1 MLTRNGQLPDTGLLS
16 SCPSAA
22 SFFIRCLPSISLLY
36 VTCYLL
42 LAIGYLFMQLTRF
55 LAQLLGLY
63 CVIVAV
69 AMFVRKKEMIRI
81 VLSLI
86 QNRPLLFIVEIF
98 GLIAGLAMVLTHT
111 VWSKDL
117 LAFIITL
124 IGWVT
129 LVRSIVLLFLP
140 SAAVDRFLKTIR
152 YEQNYYI
159 FATIALIL
167 GAYLTFAGF
176 AR

>member
-1 MLTRNGQLPDTGLLS
+1 
-16 SCPSAA
+16 
-22 SFFIRCLPSISLLY
+22 
-36 VTCYLL
+36 
-42 LAIGYLFMQLTRF
+42 MQLTHF

-69 AMFVRKKEMIRI
+69 AMFVRKREMIEI

-86 QNRPLLFIVEIF
+86 QDRPLLFIVEIF
-98 GLIAGLAMVLTHT
+98 GLIVGLAMVLAHT
-111 VWSKDL
+111 VWSKGL

-129 LVRSIVLLFLP
+129 LIRSIVLLFLP
-140 SAAVDRFLKTIR
+140 LEAIDRFVKTIR
-152 YEQNYYI
+152 YEQNYYV
-159 FATIALIL
+159 FAGIALIL